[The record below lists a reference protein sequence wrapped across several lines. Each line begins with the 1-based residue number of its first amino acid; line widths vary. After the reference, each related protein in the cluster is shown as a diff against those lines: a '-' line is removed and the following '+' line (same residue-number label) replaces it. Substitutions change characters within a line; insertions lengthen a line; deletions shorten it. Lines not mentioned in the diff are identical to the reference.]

1 MPDQTP
7 NDPLVE
13 KDQIRSIW
21 QAYDRGSAAGLQRAQ
36 AEVRRHL
43 DLVEGAL

>member
-21 QAYDRGSAAGLQRAQ
+21 QAYDRGSA
-36 AEVRRHL
+36 EVRRHL